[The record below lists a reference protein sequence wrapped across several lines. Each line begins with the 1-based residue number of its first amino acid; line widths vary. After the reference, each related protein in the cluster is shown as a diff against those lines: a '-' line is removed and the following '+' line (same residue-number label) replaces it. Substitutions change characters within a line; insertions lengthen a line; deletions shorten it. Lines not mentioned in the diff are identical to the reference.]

1 MSRTPKKK
9 EAPPSVTEHVTEFE
23 VDSGGT
29 LSMLGH
35 YQPETRA
42 EFYEDVAGYWSG
54 SPQTLA
60 DAMDECQPLAWAV
73 HSVYS
78 EFRDELSSDV
88 QEAQKAGT
96 GHKKR
101 LAALQARLRTMPEE
115 PEDGVEAWLLA
126 LTTREFEEWVTPE
139 IEK

>member
-29 LSMLGH
+29 LSMLGT

-54 SPQTLA
+54 SPQALA
-60 DAMDECQPLAWAV
+60 NAMDECQPLAWAV
-73 HSVYS
+73 HSV
-78 EFRDELSSDV
+78 
-88 QEAQKAGT
+88 
-96 GHKKR
+96 
-101 LAALQARLRTMPEE
+101 
-115 PEDGVEAWLLA
+115 
-126 LTTREFEEWVTPE
+126 
-139 IEK
+139 